1 MDLKAIE
8 YVAAIAE
15 AKTISQAAK
24 NLFISQPA
32 LSQYLAKVERELE
45 TALFVR
51 NGNTMSLTSA
61 GEIFIREGRFLLL
74 GRDEMLVQIQS
85 LSHRPAEI
93 LRFGISPF
101 YSKYYLP
108 MLLLHYREHY
118 PNVKLDIVEMSSTEL
133 ENEVLAGRLDFCFI
147 PAEPVREGLIYQTI
161 GMEEIMI
168 AIPGTHPVNKHSTP
182 SPGIP
187 YLDMSLIANEPFVEL
202 IPALKFSKMSRRILR
217 HFGITPNVVY
227 ETTNWDTVCM
237 LVAKGIG
244 VGFLPEVLIHMHVHE
259 PNFYRIAGIDS
270 TRIYAVVY
278 AKGKHLSH
286 AALKLIDIFVE
297 NLKHMGHS

>member
-1 MDLKAIE
+1 
-8 YVAAIAE
+8 
-15 AKTISQAAK
+15 
-24 NLFISQPA
+24 
-32 LSQYLAKVERELE
+32 
-45 TALFVR
+45 
-51 NGNTMSLTSA
+51 
-61 GEIFIREGRFLLL
+61 
-74 GRDEMLVQIQS
+74 
-85 LSHRPAEI
+85 
-93 LRFGISPF
+93 
-101 YSKYYLP
+101 
-108 MLLLHYREHY
+108 
-118 PNVKLDIVEMSSTEL
+118 
-133 ENEVLAGRLDFCFI
+133 
-147 PAEPVREGLIYQTI
+147 
-161 GMEEIMI
+161 
-168 AIPGTHPVNKHSTP
+168 
-182 SPGIP
+182 
-187 YLDMSLIANEPFVEL
+187 
-202 IPALKFSKMSRRILR
+202 LKFSKMSRRILR